1 MSADQSQ
8 DTGGNTHEAR
18 DQTATGGEG
27 PGDSIRELLHP
38 DQNVGVTEDVE
49 QHEEE
54 ASRQAKEGPTVSRP
68 ADPHNRL

>member
-18 DQTATGGEG
+18 DQTATAGER

-49 QHEEE
+49 EHEEE
-54 ASRQAKEGPTVSRP
+54 ASRQAKEGPTGTRA
-68 ADPHNRL
+68 ADPRDQS